1 MTPPCPVCGDA
12 DCHYWELYRQQTWHA
27 PTPTP
32 APRAD
37 GIPAESRGY
46 LQPIWRYEPA
56 RPGPAAIAL
65 DPREA
70 CWVIANGCTLDGVTY
85 RASFDGW
92 DGRVQPDGRVTVRI
106 DPVEA
111 PAGAEWRP

>member
-1 MTPPCPVCGDA
+1 MTCPVCGEA
-12 DCHYWELYRQQTWHA
+12 GCHYWAMQQRQTWH
-27 PTPTP
+27 P
-32 APRAD
+32 APAPVE
-37 GIPAESRGY
+37 IPAESRAPDA
-46 LQPIWRYEPA
+46 LIPIWRYEPV

-70 CWVIANGCTLDGVTY
+70 CWVIANGCTLDGVEY

-106 DPVEA
+106 DPIEA
-111 PAGAEWRP
+111 PVLARIEPAGAVA